1 MYFNKKMLLVT
12 ILAIIIPLMAV
23 GYAALQQKLVIS
35 GTSHVD
41 SNWQIEIISVTE
53 SDIVGDAKDK
63 VAPSYTGTTAKFKVS
78 LINPTDSITYNVKI
92 KNLGTLDAR
101 IKKLNIDIGESDAI
115 IYDVNLVKNDGTTVN
130 LASNNEINQTNINN
144 TKNTTLSPNEEQTV
158 KLKVTFKEGYI
169 GQPDENNSSNTIKMT
184 IDYVQ
189 NFKDSNGEQILPSD
203 ERAYS
208 IGDKVTFAGS
218 DWYVIEDSPDTK
230 DYVVLLKNY
239 PLTVDEVYNY
249 GQGHIN
255 RFTEAKI
262 GEVTDTSGYGGIV
275 YHSSETCGYINGK
288 WNVPNCKISYDI
300 ADIKYV
306 VDNYGH
312 AINSNNYLKNING
325 YSIRLITLEELQTN
339 LGYTNGLLIN
349 DNLNVPNFVHNYNY
363 WTMSYFN
370 SGTTYVVHN
379 QGNIAPRNMNSSY
392 DPTIRPVINLYKTA
406 IE

>member
-23 GYAALQQKLVIS
+23 GYASLQQKLVIS

-115 IYDVNLVKNDGTTVN
+115 IYDVNLVKNDGTN
-130 LASNNEINQTNINN
+130 ISLASNNQINQTNINN

-189 NFKDSNGEQILPSD
+189 NFKDSNGEQIIPFES
-203 ERAYS
+203 YN
-208 IGDKVTFAGS
+208 IGDKITFAGS
-218 DWYVIEDSPDTK
+218 DWYVIEDSSSSQ
-230 DYVVLLKNY
+230 DYVVLLKEMT
-239 PLTVDEVYNY
+239 LTA
-249 GQGHIN
+249 
-255 RFTEAKI
+255 TEI
-262 GEVTDTSGYGGIV
+262 GSDYSTAY
-275 YHSSETCGYINGK
+275 YWSETCHGTYTYG
-288 WNVPNCKISYDI
+288 NVTYSSTDSSGCSEHNDYAGSKI
-300 ADIKYV
+300 KEV
-306 VDNYGH
+306 VDNYM
-312 AINSNNYLKNING
+312 IIYLDESKLKEVDNYK
-325 YSIRLITLEELQTN
+325 IRLITIDD
-339 LGYTNGLLIN
+339 LIN
-349 DNLNVPNFVHNYNY
+349 NLDCTSNSCSTSPYSSWIYNKSVGRY
-363 WTMSYFN
+363 WTMTPNNVSRAYYVHSNGGLSYYGVSN
-370 SGTTYVVHN
+370 
-379 QGNIAPRNMNSSY
+379 
-392 DPTIRPVINLYKTA
+392 PTIKVRPVINLYKSA